1 MVMILMSD
9 NPLLDL
15 AALPRFPAIEAAH
28 VRPALNRVL
37 TDNRQAL
44 EALLADPRKA
54 DFEHLVLGLERL
66 GHRLGRVWSPV
77 SHLNA
82 VASAPALR
90 EAYNECLPLLSEYA
104 SELGQNR
111 MLFEAFERIA
121 SDGSQ
126 LDATQRRLL
135 DHALRDFRLAGVAL
149 RSEDRQRFRALMT
162 ELSQLQA
169 SFEQNLLDA
178 SDAWRHHADDDAQ
191 VSGLPASTLRAAANA
206 ARAADKPGWLF
217 QLDPPTYVAVMTHA
231 DDPRLR
237 EVFYRA
243 WVTRGSDQG
252 DHDAKFDN
260 SALMQRILE
269 CRHEAA
275 TLLGFANF
283 AELSLARK
291 MAGSTE
297 EVLSFLQDLAL
308 RCRPHALREVAE
320 LEALAGRTLAAWDVG
335 YYSEKLRQARFDLS
349 DEALKPYFPVPQV
362 LNGLFRIVGQLY
374 GLRVSPRDD
383 VETWHADAR
392 YFDVHGR
399 DGAHLGGFYIDLY
412 ARSGKRAGAWMDECV
427 VRAAFGAEVSHPVAY
442 LICNFPPPDE
452 DAPSL
457 LSHQDVVTLFHEFG
471 HTLHHLL
478 TRVDYPSLSGINGVP
493 WDAVELPSQFFENWA
508 WLPEAIVLISA
519 HHETGEP
526 LPAGMLQRL
535 RESRVF
541 QSGLQSVRQLEFA
554 LFDFR
559 LHTHY
564 EPGRTD
570 NVERVLAEVRRELAV
585 VPVPDYNRFAHGFSH
600 VFGGGYA
607 AGYYSYKWAEVLAAD
622 AFAAFEEAGAFDAAT
637 AQRFVDN
644 ILAVGGAR
652 DAMEGFVAFR
662 GRRPDA
668 AALLRQ
674 SGIAA

>member
-1 MVMILMSD
+1 MRSMDD

-15 AALPRFPAIEAAH
+15 TGLPRFSAIDPEH
-28 VRPALNRVL
+28 VRPAVKGVL
-37 TDNRQAL
+37 EDNRSAVA
-44 EALLADPRKA
+44 ALLANPAQA

-82 VASAPALR
+82 VANAPALR
-90 EAYNECLPLLSEYA
+90 EAYNDCLPLLSEYA
-104 SELGQNR
+104 SDLGQNR
-111 MLFEAFERIA
+111 QLFEAYERIA
-121 SDGSQ
+121 SEDAS
-126 LDATQRRLL
+126 LDATRRRLL

-149 RSEDRQRFRALMT
+149 TPADRQRFRELMT

-178 SDAWRHHADDDAQ
+178 SDAWRHHANTDAQ
-191 VSGLPASTLRAAANA
+191 VSGLPASTLRAAA
-206 ARAADKPGWLF
+206 RAAQEAKKAGWLF
-217 QLDPPTYVAVMTHA
+217 KLDPPTYVSVMTHA
-231 DDPRLR
+231 DDPTLR
-237 EVFYRA
+237 ETFYRA

-260 SALMQRILE
+260 SRLMERILD

-275 TLLGFANF
+275 SLLGFASY

-291 MAGSTE
+291 MAGSTD
-297 EVLSFLQDLAL
+297 EVMAFLEGLAR
-308 RCRPHALREVAE
+308 RCRPQALTEFAE
-320 LEALAGRTLAAWDVG
+320 LEALAGRPLAAWDIG

-349 DEALKPYFPVPQV
+349 DEALKPYFPVPKV
-362 LNGLFRIVGQLY
+362 LTGLFGIAAQLY
-374 GLRVSPRDD
+374 GLRVSLRDD

-392 YFDVHGR
+392 YYDVCGR
-399 DGAHLGGFYIDLY
+399 DGAPLGGFYIDLY
-412 ARSGKRAGAWMDECV
+412 ARSGKRSGAWMDECV
-427 VRAAFGAEVSHPVAY
+427 VRAAVDPEISHPVAY
-442 LICNFPPPDE
+442 LVCNFPPPDE
-452 DAPSL
+452 ETPSL

-508 WLPEAIVLISA
+508 WLPEAIPMISA

-526 LPAGMLQRL
+526 LPADMLQRL

-559 LHTHY
+559 LHAQY
-564 EPGRTD
+564 QPGRPGQVDTL
-570 NVERVLAEVRRELAV
+570 LAEVRREVAV

-600 VFGGGYA
+600 IFGGGYA

-622 AFAAFEEAGAFDAAT
+622 AFSAFEENGAFHGAT
-637 AQRFVDN
+637 AQRFLDS
-644 ILAVGGAR
+644 ILAVGGTR
-652 DAMEGFVAFR
+652 DAMEAFIEFR
-662 GRRPDA
+662 GRRPDP

>member
-1 MVMILMSD
+1 MDD

-15 AALPRFPAIEAAH
+15 AGLPRFSAIDPEG
-28 VRPALNRVL
+28 VRPAVKRVL
-37 TDNRQAL
+37 EDNRRAVA
-44 EALLADPRKA
+44 ALLADPAKA

-90 EAYNECLPLLSEYA
+90 EAYNDCLPLLSEYA

-111 MLFEAFERIA
+111 QLFEAFERIA
-121 SDGSQ
+121 SEDTN
-126 LDATQRRLL
+126 LDATQRQLL

-149 RSEDRQRFRALMT
+149 HAAGRQRFRELMT

-169 SFEQNLLDA
+169 SFEQNLMDA
-178 SDAWRHHADDDAQ
+178 SDAWRHHADPDAQ
-191 VSGLPASTLRAAANA
+191 VSGLPVSTLRAAARA
-206 ARAADKPGWLF
+206 AREEGKTGWLF
-217 QLDPPTYVAVMTHA
+217 KLDPPTYVSIMTHA
-231 DDPRLR
+231 DDPTLR
-237 EVFYRA
+237 ERFYRA

-252 DHDAKFDN
+252 GHDARFDN
-260 SALMQRILE
+260 SRLIERILD

-275 TLLGFANF
+275 SLLGFANY

-291 MAGSTE
+291 MASSTD

-308 RCRPHALREVAE
+308 RCRPQALREFAE
-320 LEALAGRTLAAWDVG
+320 LEDLAGRTLCAWDVG

-349 DEALKPYFPVPQV
+349 DEALKAYFPVPRV
-362 LNGLFRIVGQLY
+362 LAGLFDIAARLY
-374 GLRVSPRDD
+374 GLRISSCDE

-392 YFDVHGR
+392 YYEVYGR
-399 DGAHLGGFYIDLY
+399 DGAALGGFYIDLY
-412 ARSGKRAGAWMDECV
+412 ARSGKRSGAWMDECV
-427 VRAAFGAEVSHPVAY
+427 VRAAFDPQISHPVAY
-442 LICNFPPPDE
+442 LVCNFPPPDE
-452 DAPSL
+452 NTPSL

-508 WLPEAIVLISA
+508 WLPEAIPLISA

-526 LPAGMLQRL
+526 LPADMLQRL

-559 LHTHY
+559 LHVQYDRTH
-564 EPGRTD
+564 PGQVDTL
-570 NVERVLAEVRRELAV
+570 LAEVRSEVAV

-600 VFGGGYA
+600 IFGGGYA

-622 AFAAFEEAGAFDAAT
+622 AFSAFEEAGAFHGAT
-637 AQRFVDN
+637 AQRFLDS
-644 ILAVGGAR
+644 ILAVGGTR
-652 DAMEGFVAFR
+652 DAMEAFIEFR
-662 GRRPDA
+662 GRRPDPT
-668 AALLRQ
+668 ALLRQ